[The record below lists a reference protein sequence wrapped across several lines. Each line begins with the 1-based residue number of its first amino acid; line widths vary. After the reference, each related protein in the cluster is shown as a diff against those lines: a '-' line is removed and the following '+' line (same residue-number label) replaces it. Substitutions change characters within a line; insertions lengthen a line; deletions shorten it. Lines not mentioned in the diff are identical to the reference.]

1 MKKKNIIIVSAIT
14 FVIILMLVPSILR
27 YLAPSVTTFINDSK
41 DTTLHYKLGQAN
53 SLSANGVTEYPDLF
67 TKTEYED
74 GFEYK
79 TASGDIIYSFTIL
92 EGYGN
97 EPVCSYVYNSRNMEH
112 DPVQLFGIHIGDPT
126 RVEEN
131 KTLNIEARSIFDF
144 LTENGFT
151 ENTDINYKES
161 FIEYIDD
168 VRCQWHCWQKDNVQL
183 NILIE
188 PTESACLRAFEIIL
202 LPKS

>member
-1 MKKKNIIIVSAIT
+1 M
-14 FVIILMLVPSILR
+14 
-27 YLAPSVTTFINDSK
+27 
-41 DTTLHYKLGQAN
+41 
-53 SLSANGVTEYPDLF
+53 
-67 TKTEYED
+67 
-74 GFEYK
+74 
-79 TASGDIIYSFTIL
+79 
-92 EGYGN
+92 
-97 EPVCSYVYNSRNMEH
+97 
-112 DPVQLFGIHIGDPT
+112 
-126 RVEEN
+126 EEN

>member
-79 TASGDIIYSFTIL
+79 TASSDMI
-92 EGYGN
+92 
-97 EPVCSYVYNSRNMEH
+97 
-112 DPVQLFGIHIGDPT
+112 
-126 RVEEN
+126 
-131 KTLNIEARSIFDF
+131 
-144 LTENGFT
+144 
-151 ENTDINYKES
+151 
-161 FIEYIDD
+161 
-168 VRCQWHCWQKDNVQL
+168 
-183 NILIE
+183 
-188 PTESACLRAFEIIL
+188 
-202 LPKS
+202 